1 MTQGEGTA
9 MHSVHYWGAV
19 ELAKLERLVRV
30 TNALIELQ
38 REVIEHFDQAGGD
51 LNSATAVFDGLYA
64 GLASCVADRHR
75 LRTNITVAGYAV

>member
-1 MTQGEGTA
+1 

-38 REVIEHFDQAGGD
+38 REVIEHLIQANGD
-51 LNSATAVFDGLYA
+51 LNTATAVFEDLYA
-64 GLASCVADRHR
+64 SLASCVADRHR
-75 LRTNITVAGYAV
+75 LRANITVAGHAA